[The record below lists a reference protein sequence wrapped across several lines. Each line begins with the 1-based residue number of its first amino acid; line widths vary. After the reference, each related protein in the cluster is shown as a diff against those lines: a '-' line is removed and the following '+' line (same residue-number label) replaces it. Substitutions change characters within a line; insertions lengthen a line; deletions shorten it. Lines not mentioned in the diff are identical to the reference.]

1 MPRAPCLVGVTPE
14 WGLKHVWGTVTHVVG
29 GACCVADER
38 LLESGGTPVRSS
50 KKETTTMERHH
61 VFTRRR
67 FLTTGAAGAA
77 ALAAGSEALAQAP
90 AQTQKFHVKT
100 LAREIFIDHG
110 INQET
115 RLETLRGYLTPASHF
130 FVRQHATTP
139 ALDARTWRLRIEGN
153 AVERPVELSFDDLLR
168 LPSRSVIAYVE
179 CAGNGRGFF
188 KEFMGKV
195 ASGTQWRFGGIG
207 VAEWTGVPLGAV
219 LDLAK
224 VRRDTPHDILNVL
237 VEGLDSVKV
246 NRPMSL
252 AKAYEDDTL
261 LAYAFNGDP
270 VPPDHG
276 FPVRAIVPGW
286 VGINNIKW
294 VGRIEVRNSVIEV
307 PTTTKTYVLEG
318 PDYPSKVVLRQQTIK
333 SAVALPWPATL
344 PAGRQR
350 VRGFAWSPV
359 GRISRVEYS
368 LDRGATW
375 QPATL
380 REPNIARAW
389 ARWDFEWDARAGDHV
404 ILTRAADDQ
413 GNTQPANIPW
423 NAQGYGYNV
432 PVPHPVKVA

>member
-1 MPRAPCLVGVTPE
+1 MAPP
-14 WGLKHVWGTVTHVVG
+14 
-29 GACCVADER
+29 DI
-38 LLESGGTPVRSS
+38 
-50 KKETTTMERHH
+50 
-61 VFTRRR
+61 FTRRQ
-67 FLTTGAAGAA
+67 FLATGAAGAA
-77 ALAAGSEALAQAP
+77 ALVGSRDALAQAP
-90 AQTQKFHVKT
+90 AQKFHVKP
-100 LAREIFIDHG
+100 LPSELFISHG
-110 INQET
+110 INLET

-139 ALDARTWRLRIEGN
+139 SLDTRTWRLRVEGN
-153 AVERPVELSFDDLLR
+153 AVERAIELSFDDLLK

-195 ASGTQWRFGGIG
+195 ASGTQWRFGAIG

-224 VRRDTPHDILNVL
+224 VRRETPRDILNVL

-246 NRPMSL
+246 NRPISL
-252 AKAYEDDTL
+252 TKAFEDDTL
-261 LAYAFNGDP
+261 LAYAFNGEP

-286 VGINNIKW
+286 VGINSIKW
-294 VGRIEVRNSVIEV
+294 VGRIEVRTTVIDV
-307 PTTTKTYVLEG
+307 PTTTTTYVLDG
-318 PDYPSKVVLRQQTIK
+318 PDYPRKIVLREQTLK

-359 GRISRVEYS
+359 GRISRVEFS
-368 LDRGATW
+368 VDRGAAW

-389 ARWDFEWDARAGDHV
+389 VRWDFEWDARPGDHT
-404 ILTRAADDQ
+404 ILTRATDDQ
-413 GNTQPANIPW
+413 GNTQPATIPW

-432 PVPHPVKVA
+432 PVPHPVKVT

>member
-1 MPRAPCLVGVTPE
+1 
-14 WGLKHVWGTVTHVVG
+14 
-29 GACCVADER
+29 
-38 LLESGGTPVRSS
+38 
-50 KKETTTMERHH
+50 MERRDA
-61 VFTRRR
+61 FTRRQ
-67 FLTTGAAGAA
+67 FLATGAAGAA
-77 ALAAGSEALAQAP
+77 ALVASGEAVAQAP
-90 AQTQKFHVKT
+90 AQPQKFHVKPVP
-100 LAREIFIDHG
+100 REIFIDHG

-153 AVERPVELSFDDLLR
+153 AVDRPVELGLDDLLR
-168 LPSRSVIAYVE
+168 LPSRSVTCFVE

-188 KEFMGKV
+188 KELMGKV
-195 ASGTQWRFGGIG
+195 ASGTQWRYGGIG

-219 LDLAK
+219 LELAR
-224 VRRDTPHDILNVL
+224 VRRDTPRDILNVL

-252 AKAYEDDTL
+252 AKAFEDDTL

-294 VGRIEVRNSVIEV
+294 VGRIEVRNSVIDV
-307 PTTTKTYVLEG
+307 PTTTKTYVLDG
-318 PDYPSKVVLRQQTIK
+318 PDYPSKVVLRLQTIK
-333 SAVALPWPATL
+333 SAVALPWGATL
-344 PAGRQR
+344 PAGRQL

-368 LDRGATW
+368 LDRGSTW
-375 QPATL
+375 QPAAL
-380 REPNIARAW
+380 REPNIPRAW
-389 ARWDFEWDARAGDHV
+389 TRWDFEWDARPGDHA
-404 ILTRAADDQ
+404 IMTRAVDDQ
-413 GNTQPANIPW
+413 GNTQPATMPW

-432 PVPHPVKVA
+432 PVPHPVKVT

>member
-1 MPRAPCLVGVTPE
+1 MKNPNA
-14 WGLKHVWGTVTHVVG
+14 
-29 GACCVADER
+29 
-38 LLESGGTPVRSS
+38 
-50 KKETTTMERHH
+50 
-61 VFTRRR
+61 FTRRR
-67 FLTTGAAGAA
+67 FLMTGAAGAA
-77 ALAAGSEALAQAP
+77 ALAASGEAMAQATP
-90 AQTQKFHVKT
+90 SAQKFHVKPVP
-100 LAREIFIDHG
+100 REIFIDHG

-139 ALDARTWRLRIEGN
+139 IIDGGTWRVRIEGD
-153 AVERPVELSFDDLLR
+153 AVERSVELGLDDLLR
-168 LPSRSVIAYVE
+168 LPSRSVIAFVE

-188 KEFMGKV
+188 KELMGKV
-195 ASGTQWRFGGIG
+195 ASGTQWHFGGIG

-219 LDLAK
+219 LDLAG
-224 VRRDTPHDILNVL
+224 VRRDTPKDILNVL

-246 NRPMSL
+246 NRPISL
-252 AKAYEDDTL
+252 AKAFEDDTL
-261 LAYAFNGDP
+261 LAYAFNGEP

-294 VGRIEVRNSVIEV
+294 VGRIEVRNSRIDV
-307 PTTTKTYVLEG
+307 PTTTSTYVLDG

-344 PAGRQR
+344 AAGRQR

-359 GRISRVEYS
+359 GRIGRVDYS

-375 QPATL
+375 RPAEL

-389 ARWDFEWDARAGDHV
+389 TRWDFEWDARPGDHV
-404 ILTRAADDQ
+404 ILNRAADDH
-413 GNTQPANIPW
+413 GTVQPSTIPW

-432 PVPHPVKVA
+432 PVPHPVKVV

>member
-1 MPRAPCLVGVTPE
+1 MRTVDIRGANRPRE
-14 WGLKHVWGTVTHVVG
+14 ESTVKTH
-29 GACCVADER
+29 D
-38 LLESGGTPVRSS
+38 T
-50 KKETTTMERHH
+50 
-61 VFTRRR
+61 FTRRQ
-67 FLTTGAAGAA
+67 FLATSAAGAV
-77 ALAAGSEALAQAP
+77 ALASSNEAVAQATQ
-90 AQTQKFHVKT
+90 AQKFHVKP
-100 LAREIFIDHG
+100 LPGDIFINHG

-130 FVRQHATTP
+130 YIRQHATTP
-139 ALDARTWRLRIEGN
+139 TLDTRTWRLRVEGD
-153 AVERPVELSFDDLLR
+153 AIERPLELGFDDLLR
-168 LPSRSVIAYVE
+168 LPSRSVICFVE

-188 KEFMGKV
+188 KEFMGKA
-195 ASGTQWRFGGIG
+195 ASGTQWRLGGIG

-224 VRRDTPHDILNVL
+224 VKRDTSRDILNVL

-252 AKAYEDDTL
+252 TKAYEDDTL
-261 LAYAFNGDP
+261 LAYTMNGDP
-270 VPPDHG
+270 IAPDHG

-286 VGINNIKW
+286 VGISNIKW
-294 VGRIEVRNSVIEV
+294 VGRIEVRQTVIDV

-333 SAVALPWPATL
+333 SAVALPWPATV
-344 PAGRQR
+344 PAGRQP
-350 VRGFAWSPV
+350 VRGFAWSPA

-380 REPNIARAW
+380 REPNIPRAW
-389 ARWDFEWDARAGDHV
+389 ARWDFEWDARPGDHV
-404 ILTRAADDQ
+404 ILTRAVDDH
-413 GNTQPANIPW
+413 GNTQPASMPW

-432 PVPHPVKVA
+432 PVPHPVKVS

>member
-1 MPRAPCLVGVTPE
+1 
-14 WGLKHVWGTVTHVVG
+14 
-29 GACCVADER
+29 
-38 LLESGGTPVRSS
+38 
-50 KKETTTMERHH
+50 MERHH

-77 ALAAGSEALAQAP
+77 VLATGSEALAQAP
-90 AQTQKFHVKT
+90 AQTQKFHVKP

-139 ALDARTWRLRIEGN
+139 ALDVGTWRLRIEGN
-153 AVERPVELSFDDLLR
+153 GVERPVELSFDDLLR
-168 LPSRSVIAYVE
+168 LPSRTVIAYVE

-224 VRRDTPHDILNVL
+224 VRRDTPRDILNVL

-261 LAYAFNGDP
+261 LAYAFNGEP
-270 VPPDHG
+270 VPLDHG

-294 VGRIEVRNSVIEV
+294 VGRIEVRNSVIDV
-307 PTTTKTYVLEG
+307 PTTTKTYILEG
-318 PDYPSKVVLRQQTIK
+318 PDYPSKVVLRHQTIK

-344 PAGRQR
+344 RAGRQL

-375 QPATL
+375 RPAAL

-413 GNTQPANIPW
+413 GNTQPASIPW

>member
-1 MPRAPCLVGVTPE
+1 MG
-14 WGLKHVWGTVTHVVG
+14 
-29 GACCVADER
+29 
-38 LLESGGTPVRSS
+38 
-50 KKETTTMERHH
+50 RHP
-61 VFTRRR
+61 VFTRRQ
-67 FLTTGAAGAA
+67 FLATGAAGAA

-90 AQTQKFHVKT
+90 APAQKFHVKPVP
-100 LAREIFIDHG
+100 REIFIDHG

-115 RLETLRGYLTPASHF
+115 RLETLRGYLTPGSHF

-139 ALDARTWRLRIEGN
+139 ALDLGTWRLRIEGN
-153 AVERPVELSFDDLLR
+153 GVERPVELSFDDLLR
-168 LPSRSVIAYVE
+168 LPSRSVIAFVE

-188 KEFMGKV
+188 KELMGKV
-195 ASGTQWRFGGIG
+195 ASGTQWHFGGIG

-219 LDLAK
+219 LELAR
-224 VRRDTPHDILNVL
+224 VRRDTPRDILNVL

-252 AKAYEDDTL
+252 AKALEEDTL
-261 LAYAFNGDP
+261 LAYAMNGEP

-276 FPVRAIVPGW
+276 FPLRAIVPGW

-294 VGRIEVRNSVIEV
+294 VGRIEVRNSVIDV
-307 PTTTKTYVLEG
+307 PTTTKTYVMEG
-318 PDYPSKVVLRQQTIK
+318 PDYPSKPVLREQTIK
-333 SAVALPWPATL
+333 SAVALPWGAML

-359 GRISRVEYS
+359 GRISRVDYS

-375 QPATL
+375 QPAAL

-389 ARWDFEWDARAGDHV
+389 ARWDFEWDARPGDHV
-404 ILTRAADDQ
+404 ILTRAADDR
-413 GNTQPANIPW
+413 GNTQPSSIFW

-432 PVPHPVKVA
+432 PVPHPVKVT

>member
-1 MPRAPCLVGVTPE
+1 MTPRDIV
-14 WGLKHVWGTVTHVVG
+14 
-29 GACCVADER
+29 
-38 LLESGGTPVRSS
+38 
-50 KKETTTMERHH
+50 
-61 VFTRRR
+61 TRRR
-67 FLTTGAAGAA
+67 FLASSAA
-77 ALAAGSEALAQAP
+77 AAATLAAGREATAQAP
-90 AQTQKFHVKT
+90 APKFHVKPVP
-100 LAREIFIDHG
+100 REIFVDHG

-130 FVRQHATTP
+130 FVRQHGPTP
-139 ALDARTWRLRIEGN
+139 ALDLRTWRLRVEGEGVER
-153 AVERPVELSFDDLLR
+153 AVELGFDDLLR
-168 LPSRSVIAYVE
+168 LPSRSVIAFVE

-188 KEFMGKV
+188 KELMGRV
-195 ASGTQWRFGGIG
+195 ASGTQWRYGGIG

-219 LDLAK
+219 LELAR
-224 VRRDTPHDILNVL
+224 VRRDTPRDILNVL

-246 NRPMSL
+246 NRPLSL
-252 AKAYEDDTL
+252 AKAFEDDTL
-261 LAYAFNGDP
+261 LAYAFNGEP
-270 VPPDHG
+270 VPADHG

-294 VGRIEVRNSVIEV
+294 VGRIEVRSSVIDV

-318 PDYPSKVVLRQQTIK
+318 PDYPSKVVLREQTLK
-333 SAVALPWPATL
+333 SAVALPWGATL

-359 GRISRVEYS
+359 GRIGRVEYS

-375 QPATL
+375 QPAAL

-389 ARWDFEWDARAGDHV
+389 VRWEFEWDARPGDHA
-404 ILTRAADDQ
+404 ILTRAFDDR
-413 GNTQPANIPW
+413 GNGQPASIPW

>member
-1 MPRAPCLVGVTPE
+1 MRPHDA
-14 WGLKHVWGTVTHVVG
+14 
-29 GACCVADER
+29 
-38 LLESGGTPVRSS
+38 
-50 KKETTTMERHH
+50 
-61 VFTRRR
+61 FTRRK
-67 FLTTGAAGAA
+67 FLATGAAGAA
-77 ALAAGSEALAQAP
+77 ALVASGKAVAQAP
-90 AQTQKFHVKT
+90 TPRLHVKP
-100 LAREIFIDHG
+100 LPSEIFIGHG

-130 FVRQHATTP
+130 FVRQHGPTP
-139 ALDARTWRLRIEGN
+139 ALDTRTWRLRIEGN
-153 AVERPVELSFDDLLR
+153 AVERPVELGFDDLLR

-219 LDLAK
+219 LDLARVK
-224 VRRDTPHDILNVL
+224 RDTPRDILNVL

-246 NRPMSL
+246 NRPISL
-252 AKAYEDDTL
+252 AKAFEDDTL

-294 VGRIEVRNSVIEV
+294 VGRIEVRNTVIDV
-307 PTTTKTYVLEG
+307 PTTTSSYVLEG

-350 VRGFAWSPV
+350 VRGFAWSPA
-359 GRISRVEYS
+359 GRISRAEYS

-389 ARWDFEWDARAGDHV
+389 TRWDFEWDARPGDHT
-404 ILTRAADDQ
+404 ILARAIDDQ
-413 GNTQPANIPW
+413 GNTQPAAIPW

-432 PVPHPVKVA
+432 PVPHPVKIA